1 MAVNISDVFA
11 FIELNVLDKSS
22 WEKAAEVQV
31 TAIKQATIHLERWYP
46 IVELNAEIVAYQSIW
61 EVEGADPALKYQKQG
76 VKYVSDGGE
85 RIDYE
90 KRDRVAPDVREILG
104 PPAFE
109 VIEELDESEEP
120 VELFG
125 GELL

>member
-1 MAVNISDVFA
+1 MAVNVSDVFA
-11 FIELNVLDKSS
+11 FIEQNVLDKSA
-22 WEKAAEVQV
+22 WEKANNQEI
-31 TAIKQATIHLERWYP
+31 AINQATIHLTRWYP
-46 IVELNAEIVAYQSIW
+46 LTDLTADVVAYQSIW

-109 VIEELDESEEP
+109 VIEELEEEEEP
-120 VELFG
+120 VELYG

>member
-1 MAVNISDVFA
+1 MAISVSDVFA

-22 WEKAAEVQV
+22 WE
-31 TAIKQATIHLERWYP
+31 TASNQEIAINQATIHLTRWYP
-46 IVELNAEIVAYQSIW
+46 LAELTADVVAYQSIW

-85 RIDYE
+85 RIDYD

-109 VIEELDESEEP
+109 VIEELEEAEEP
-120 VELFG
+120 VDLYG